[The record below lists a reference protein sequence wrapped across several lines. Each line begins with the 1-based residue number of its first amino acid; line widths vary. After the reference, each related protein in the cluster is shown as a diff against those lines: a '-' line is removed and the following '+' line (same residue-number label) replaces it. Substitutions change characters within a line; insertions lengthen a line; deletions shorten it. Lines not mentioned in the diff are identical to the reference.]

1 MEGTDATIER
11 AGQIM
16 RSLYAKSEAAKS
28 EGARSEAAESGP
40 DGEASLLSRALTVV
54 KIAKPKQ
61 DMRFDVPVI
70 GLKTIETM
78 ARAGGSCLAVDAG
91 RCLVLD
97 GAAVTQAADAAGI
110 AVCAE

>member
-1 MEGTDATIER
+1 
-11 AGQIM
+11 M
-16 RSLYAKSEAAKS
+16 RSLYVESEAA
-28 EGARSEAAESGP
+28 GEST
-40 DGEASLLSRALTVV
+40 LLSRALTVV